1 LAHASCNNNN
11 SDHLAAHIHSERWHE
26 QNIIIH
32 GATLSNE
39 LDAYFTC
46 DAERSEA
53 VATWAYRLAHQNS
66 VSLWLNQDQ
75 FVPVI

>member
-1 LAHASCNNNN
+1 
-11 SDHLAAHIHSERWHE
+11 HE

-53 VATWAYRLAHQNS
+53 VATWAYRLALRFGLTKI
-66 VSLWLNQDQ
+66 SL
-75 FVPVI
+75 FP

>member
-1 LAHASCNNNN
+1 MAHASCNNNK

-39 LDAYFTC
+39 L
-46 DAERSEA
+46 EA
-53 VATWAYRLAHQNS
+53 VATWAYRLAHQNG